1 MEEILK
7 QILSEVKGLK
17 DDISDVKQDVK
28 ILKMMLKF

>member
-17 DDISDVKQDVK
+17 DDILRYKARCK
-28 ILKMMLKF
+28 NFKK